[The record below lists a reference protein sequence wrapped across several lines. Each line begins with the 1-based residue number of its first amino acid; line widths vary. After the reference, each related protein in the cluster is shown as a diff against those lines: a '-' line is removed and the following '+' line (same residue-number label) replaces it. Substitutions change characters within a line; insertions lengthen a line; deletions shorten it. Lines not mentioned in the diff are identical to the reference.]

1 MDKEIEDLNQEF
13 DNLINNIENIKDKV
27 INYKKDVNKNEV
39 NNDDTNNNGTNNNG
53 ELNNNYYN
61 NNYNNNYIR
70 YFNNYYKN
78 NYNNNYKKYDNY
90 ENYNDEEL
98 FEKIMKKY
106 DEKQIMELKNTI
118 YRKELTKEDENKLLL
133 RINKYN
139 GKMYKYMKIL
149 EVNEDSDYIKVV
161 ALKSTKLK
169 LIDSRK
175 FFMFIL
181 KYNNFKEYLESFI
194 K

>member
-27 INYKKDVNKNEV
+27 INYKKDVNKDEV
-39 NNDDTNNNGTNNNG
+39 NNDDTNNNG
-53 ELNNNYYN
+53 ELNN

-78 NYNNNYKKYDNY
+78 NYYNNNYKKYDNY
-90 ENYNDEEL
+90 ENYSDDEL
-98 FEKIMKKY
+98 FEKIMNEY